1 MAKHSYYIT
10 IDLTVKLN
18 DKEQSTGPVFD
29 QVSFGVSDAAYRNMN
44 QNMSFLKKHQ
54 FPMGFRC

>member
-18 DKEQSTGPVFD
+18 DKEQSTGPVFG

-44 QNMSFLKKHQ
+44 QNMSFLKKH
-54 FPMGFRC
+54 

>member
-18 DKEQSTGPVFD
+18 DKEQSTDPVFD

-44 QNMSFLKKHQ
+44 QNMSFLKKH
-54 FPMGFRC
+54 